1 MNKVLVTTTK
11 QISGLSD
18 EAYFLEYYLVE
29 EEVIPEGGIGICD
42 YGVEVIKRTGEATE
56 SKLVSQINCD
66 RLLVLDLIDSLAR
79 NIVTPTTLLDVI
91 SDKLVNGKP
100 PHVSRRLSSS
110 LDKNIRPPGLCRAF
124 FLYVVCGICALS
136 IYR

>member
-91 SDKLVNGKP
+91 SDKLVEWETAPCQQAIELELG
-100 PHVSRRLSSS
+100 
-110 LDKNIRPPGLCRAF
+110 
-124 FLYVVCGICALS
+124 
-136 IYR
+136 